1 MAIRN
6 IASLGDLS
14 GKRVLMREDFNVPVS
29 GTEIT
34 DDGRIRAA
42 LPTINNLVAGGAAL
56 VILAHR
62 GRPDGAPDDKYTL
75 RSVAERLSE
84 LLGKE
89 VIFFAE
95 GLDEEA
101 VAATKA
107 LEPGQVML
115 MENIRFYSG
124 ETSKDDAERE
134 EFAAKLAKLGDVF
147 VSDGFGVVHRKQASV
162 YDIAKQLPSAAGLL
176 VEKEVGILEALLES
190 PEQPYT
196 VVLGGS
202 KVSDKLAV
210 IDSLLPRVDALA
222 IGGGMAFTFL
232 AALGNNV
239 AKSLLEAD
247 QIPTVL
253 GYIEKAEK
261 LGVKLILPT
270 DVIVASTFSETAE
283 HRTVTAEG
291 IANSDLGA
299 DVLGLDIGPETAT
312 VIAEQVL
319 SSKTVFWN
327 GPMGVFELSPF
338 ASGTKTVAAALTKV
352 NGLSVVGGGDS
363 AAAVREFGYKD
374 SDFGHI
380 STGGGAS
387 LEFLEGK
394 TLPGLEVLGW

>member
-14 GKRVLMREDFNVPVS
+14 GKRVLMREDFNVPIS

-75 RSVAERLSE
+75 RPVAERLSE

-162 YDIAKQLPSAAGLL
+162 YDI
-176 VEKEVGILEALLES
+176 
-190 PEQPYT
+190 
-196 VVLGGS
+196 
-202 KVSDKLAV
+202 
-210 IDSLLPRVDALA
+210 
-222 IGGGMAFTFL
+222 
-232 AALGNNV
+232 
-239 AKSLLEAD
+239 
-247 QIPTVL
+247 
-253 GYIEKAEK
+253 
-261 LGVKLILPT
+261 
-270 DVIVASTFSETAE
+270 
-283 HRTVTAEG
+283 
-291 IANSDLGA
+291 
-299 DVLGLDIGPETAT
+299 
-312 VIAEQVL
+312 
-319 SSKTVFWN
+319 
-327 GPMGVFELSPF
+327 
-338 ASGTKTVAAALTKV
+338 
-352 NGLSVVGGGDS
+352 
-363 AAAVREFGYKD
+363 
-374 SDFGHI
+374 
-380 STGGGAS
+380 
-387 LEFLEGK
+387 
-394 TLPGLEVLGW
+394 